1 MNPRIIE
8 IMSNLQFLRKE
19 AVIIKSAISEIE
31 LRHDERHKNELKP
44 IHEAFVHA
52 QDRLLSNPTP
62 SVVGSYR
69 KAKAD
74 LEQINNEFSNF
85 AEERK
90 AFVEK
95 KQTNT
100 KQQDALYE
108 ELERLIDAGEFR

>member
-8 IMSNLQFLRKE
+8 IMSRLQFLRKE
-19 AVIIKSAISEIE
+19 AVLIKSAISEIE
-31 LRHDERHKNELKP
+31 LRHGERHKNELKP

-74 LEQINNEFSNF
+74 LERIKKEFAKF
-85 AEERK
+85 ADEQK

-100 KQQDALYE
+100 KQQVALRE